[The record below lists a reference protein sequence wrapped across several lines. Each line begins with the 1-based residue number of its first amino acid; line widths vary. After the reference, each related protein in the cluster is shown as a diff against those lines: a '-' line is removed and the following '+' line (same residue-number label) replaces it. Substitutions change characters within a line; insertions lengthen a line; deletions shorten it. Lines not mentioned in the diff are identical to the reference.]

1 MQKHA
6 RKYVPLLRAI
16 RPEPGAAGYPGGD
29 DATACGSV
37 VSRRSCDGIAFARPA
52 NLHGMEK
59 LSAWI
64 REQAREVLAAEVSE
78 KTRAQYE
85 RNGARLDADRVVGC
99 PVDLGPYEGRR
110 STYYAYRAALRWHA
124 ASRGVQAVRDYDNA
138 RKTAGGNSSPERR
151 RLAAR
156 ALRCLGSCCV
166 SERLAPWLSFGFDDS
181 PRAR

>member
-1 MQKHA
+1 
-6 RKYVPLLRAI
+6 
-16 RPEPGAAGYPGGD
+16 
-29 DATACGSV
+29 
-37 VSRRSCDGIAFARPA
+37 
-52 NLHGMEK
+52 MEK

-138 RKTAGGNSSPERR
+138 RKTAGGNSSPESD
-151 RLAAR
+151 AAWQR

>member
-1 MQKHA
+1 
-6 RKYVPLLRAI
+6 
-16 RPEPGAAGYPGGD
+16 
-29 DATACGSV
+29 
-37 VSRRSCDGIAFARPA
+37 
-52 NLHGMEK
+52 MEK

-99 PVDLGPYEGRR
+99 PVDLGPYEGVGQLIMRIALPCVG
-110 STYYAYRAALRWHA
+110 TPLVAACRL
-124 ASRGVQAVRDYDNA
+124 RDYDNA

>member
-1 MQKHA
+1 
-6 RKYVPLLRAI
+6 
-16 RPEPGAAGYPGGD
+16 
-29 DATACGSV
+29 
-37 VSRRSCDGIAFARPA
+37 
-52 NLHGMEK
+52 MEK

-138 RKTAGGNSSPERR
+138 RKTAGGNSRPRATPLGSACSTLPRILLR
-151 RLAAR
+151 IRKTR
-156 ALRCLGSCCV
+156 ALALLR
-166 SERLAPWLSFGFDDS
+166 FDDS